1 MARKKIDK
9 TDAILQAA
17 LKVFAEHGFNG
28 AQVSKIAKEA
38 GIADGTIYLYF
49 QNKEDIL
56 ITVYRTTLTEF
67 TQLLTER
74 LQEALNADAA
84 IQAICETLFTYME
97 ENVYIA
103 YLNIVELRQHPAELR
118 KEISQYTRPF
128 FRLIEDVLQ
137 KGKEEGAFRPGL
149 EVKHARRLLFGAMD
163 QVISSWL
170 ISGRKY
176 SLTSLIESTTEFLI
190 KGLK

>member
-28 AQVSKIAKEA
+28 AQISKIAKEA
-38 GIADGTIYLYF
+38 GVADGTIYLYF

-56 ITVYRTTLTEF
+56 TTVYRTTLTGF
-67 TQLLTER
+67 TQLLTDR
-74 LQEALNADAA
+74 LKETLNADAA
-84 IQAICETLFTYME
+84 IHAICEILFTFME
-97 ENVYIA
+97 ENVHIA
-103 YLNIVELRQHPAELR
+103 YLNIVELRQHPMELR
-118 KEISQYTRPF
+118 KEISQYTSPF

-137 KGKEEGAFRPGL
+137 KGKEEGAFRPNL